1 MDSNKIIIT
10 QSYTL
15 VSRTKTNSTNQN
27 LPISMSDSIK
37 KTKTQQWLKK
47 HRGFGGKLNVQ
58 RFE

>member
-1 MDSNKIIIT
+1 MIT